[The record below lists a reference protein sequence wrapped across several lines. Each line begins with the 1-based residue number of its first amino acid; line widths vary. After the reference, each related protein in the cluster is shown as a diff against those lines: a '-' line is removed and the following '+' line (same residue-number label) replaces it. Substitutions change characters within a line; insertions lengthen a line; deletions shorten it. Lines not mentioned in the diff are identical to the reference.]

1 MPEGE
6 PKHWDNEYFDGKVRS
21 IKTILGMRRATQGEI
36 DPGEYE
42 FTTETEE
49 RITVTSGQLEVKLPG
64 EADFRRYD
72 TGYVIEVPP
81 NSSFT
86 LRATEPVTYDCIY
99 VDIMPPIVRRRQY
112 DDEYPSEPEPGQQPQ
127 YVPDEFDGD
136 DDDGSAEESDG
147 A

>member
-6 PKHWDNEYFDGKVRS
+6 PKHWDNQYFDGRVRS

-42 FTTETEE
+42 FTTTVEE
-49 RITVTSGQLEVKLPG
+49 RITVTGGSLEVKLPG
-64 EADFRRYD
+64 ETDFRRYE

-86 LRATEPVTYDCIY
+86 IRATEPATYDCIY
-99 VDIMPPIVRRRQY
+99 VDIMPPIVRRRQF
-112 DDEYPSEPEPGQQPQ
+112 DDEYATRPQ

-136 DDDGSAEESDG
+136 DDDGRHEESDG